1 MKWFVVGEIGEAA
14 MKKVMDEQKDRLKK
28 RLEDRAPAILLQAPR
43 DVRKPLHDALGFADD
58 TVDAMAAATP
68 DAMDDVTGQILK
80 VLADSKDF
88 TDAKRRMLDAFP
100 TLDRTKLR
108 DVLTGGMLIAQA
120 MGHESV
126 KREVSK

>member
-1 MKWFVVGEIGEAA
+1 MPIPLPTPEFKPAEAVPFFEAIEWF
-14 MKKVMDEQKDRLKK
+14 R
-28 RLEDRAPAILLQAPR
+28 LQAPR

-88 TDAKRRMLDAFP
+88 TDAKKRMLEAFP
-100 TLDRTKLR
+100 TLDRSKLR
-108 DVLTGGMLIAQA
+108 DVLTGGMMIAQA
-120 MGHESV
+120 MGRESV